1 MTRAKEY
8 NVTIFTK
15 KQQLFALMTCLM
27 TLMSA
32 ISFGQASTETYRLQ
46 PEDVITI
53 QVYRVQEI
61 NAVVPVGP
69 DGNISA
75 PFLGTIK
82 AGGKTIK
89 ELEADLTAGYINKLQ
104 LNDPIVSVTIREY
117 RRLKASVNGFVGRP
131 GVYDI
136 RPNDRLMDLL
146 SSAGGTST
154 DGRADLSKAYL
165 VKKSSGERIPI
176 DIRALLA
183 GDASQNYLIEDG
195 DLLQVPEETDSRV
208 VVAGRVRQE
217 GPIAYRQQMKLS
229 EVIATAGKI
238 EKKSKLSK
246 VQIFR
251 PLPGRPNDFLVI
263 ESNMIAF
270 EGGKDPSQNITMQP
284 GDLVYIP
291 DSGNIDFETINSI
304 ANVFFIF
311 DRIGINPFK
320 GLGG

>member
-1 MTRAKEY
+1 MRFTR
-8 NVTIFTK
+8 
-15 KQQLFALMTCLM
+15 KQQLFTLMTCLM

-32 ISFGQASTETYRLQ
+32 VSFGQATTETYRLQ

-89 ELEADLTAGYINKLQ
+89 ELEADLTAGYVNKLQ

-176 DIRALLA
+176 DIRALLS

-208 VVAGRVRQE
+208 VVAGRVRNE
-217 GPIAYRQQMKLS
+217 GPIPYREQMKLS

-238 EKKSKLSK
+238 ERRSRLSK
-246 VQIFR
+246 IQVFR

-263 ESNMIAF
+263 EANMIEF
-270 EGGKDPSQNITMQP
+270 EGGKDPSQNIIMRP
-284 GDLVYIP
+284 GDLVYVP
-291 DSGNIDFETINSI
+291 DSGNVDFEIINSI

-311 DRIGINPFK
+311 DRIGINPFGK
-320 GLGG
+320 LGG